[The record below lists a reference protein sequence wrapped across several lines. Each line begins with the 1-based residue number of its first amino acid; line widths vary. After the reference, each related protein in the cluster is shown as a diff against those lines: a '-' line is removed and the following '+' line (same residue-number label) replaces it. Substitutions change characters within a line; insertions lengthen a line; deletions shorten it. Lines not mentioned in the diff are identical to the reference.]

1 MRRYKSWSS
10 GAGRCTVPLYIREDF
25 LLAKKILKKC
35 GQAKLM
41 RELEKCNRVLLSYKR
56 ECEKYVIY
64 ESIGNFAFELM
75 NVRRISMNFYRKHR
89 SSRSGKI

>member
-1 MRRYKSWSS
+1 MDEAHNLVERSREMYSAIIYK
-10 GAGRCTVPLYIREDF
+10 EDF
-25 LLAKKILKKC
+25 LLAKKILKKY

-75 NVRRISMNFYRKHR
+75 NVASDLDEFYRKHR